1 VKHGGSRT
9 LIVSNDFPPRTG
21 GIQTYVYALASRL
34 PADSVVVYASD
45 HPGSV
50 AHDAVAPFP
59 VVRDRS
65 RMLLPTAAV
74 GRRAAEI
81 ARSEGCT
88 SVWYGAAA
96 PLGLL
101 TDGLRRAGVGRFV
114 ASTHGHETGWAVL
127 PGARSLL
134 RRISRD
140 VDVLTYITEFT
151 RRGLAPATASD
162 ARLVRL
168 PPGVDTD
175 LFHPGVDGDAVREA
189 VGFGGRPTVVCVSR
203 LVRRKGQD
211 ALIAALPLI
220 RSTVPDVALLLVG
233 GGPDR
238 DRLQRLAVREG
249 VAEAVRFVG
258 EVTREQLP
266 SYYAAGDVFAMPC
279 RTRRGGLDV
288 EGLGMVYL
296 EASAVGLP
304 VVAGNSG
311 GAPEAVQEGR
321 TGFVV
326 HDPLSPPAIARRLVP
341 LLADPAL
348 AAGIGAAGRE
358 WVLREWRWDL
368 LAGRL
373 EALLS
378 GPNLTED
385 RPAPC

>member
-1 VKHGGSRT
+1 MRT
-9 LIVSNDFPPRTG
+9 LIVTNDFPPRTG
-21 GIQTYVYALASRL
+21 GIQTYVHALASRL

-45 HPGSV
+45 YPG
-50 AHDAVAPFP
+50 AAEYDAGALFP

-81 ARSEGCT
+81 VRSEGCT

-101 TDGLRRAGVGRFV
+101 TGALRRAGVSRFV
-114 ASTHGHETGWAVL
+114 ASTHGHETGWAAL
-127 PGARSLL
+127 PAARSLL

-151 RRGLAPATASD
+151 RRGLAPVAAPGTH
-162 ARLVRL
+162 LVRL

-175 LFHPGVDGDAVREA
+175 LFHPGVDGSGVRA
-189 VGFGGRPTVVCVSR
+189 ALGLDGRPTVVCVSR
-203 LVRRKGQD
+203 RVRRKGQD
-211 ALIAALPLI
+211 ALISALALV
-220 RSTVPDVALLLVG
+220 RSAVPDVALLLVG

-238 DRLQRLAVREG
+238 ARLQRLAVRAG
-249 VAEAVRFVG
+249 VADAVRFSG
-258 EVTREQLP
+258 EVPWPQLP

-279 RTRRGGLDV
+279 RTRRAGLDV

-296 EASAVGLP
+296 EASAIGLP

-311 GAPEAVQEGR
+311 GAPEAVQDGR
-321 TGFVV
+321 TGYVV
-326 HDPLSPPAIARRLVP
+326 HDPQSPPAIARRLVP
-341 LLADPAL
+341 LLNDPSR
-348 AAGIGAAGRE
+348 AAGLGAAGRE

-373 EALLS
+373 GGLLR
-378 GPNLTED
+378 G
-385 RPAPC
+385 

>member
-1 VKHGGSRT
+1 
-9 LIVSNDFPPRTG
+9 
-21 GIQTYVYALASRL
+21 
-34 PADSVVVYASD
+34 
-45 HPGSV
+45 
-50 AHDAVAPFP
+50 
-59 VVRDRS
+59 
-65 RMLLPTAAV
+65 
-74 GRRAAEI
+74 
-81 ARSEGCT
+81 
-88 SVWYGAAA
+88 
-96 PLGLL
+96 
-101 TDGLRRAGVGRFV
+101 
-114 ASTHGHETGWAVL
+114 
-127 PGARSLL
+127 
-134 RRISRD
+134 
-140 VDVLTYITEFT
+140 
-151 RRGLAPATASD
+151 
-162 ARLVRL
+162 
-168 PPGVDTD
+168 
-175 LFHPGVDGDAVREA
+175 